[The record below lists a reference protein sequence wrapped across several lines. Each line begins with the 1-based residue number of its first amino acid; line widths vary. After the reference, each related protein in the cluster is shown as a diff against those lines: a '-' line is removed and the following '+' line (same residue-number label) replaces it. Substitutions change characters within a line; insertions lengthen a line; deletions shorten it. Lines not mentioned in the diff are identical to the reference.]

1 MLMPNI
7 VYCVHIWNKGEIEKR
22 MITFKHVYKSYKN
35 QPILNDINVEIKD
48 GEFFVL
54 IGSSGCGKTTMLK
67 MINKLNTIDKGEITV
82 DGIDVKKMPEADLP
96 GKIGYVVQENGL
108 FPHLTIAENVALTM
122 KLSHFP
128 KDKID
133 GRINEMLEMVNLEP
147 MLYRDKFPSQLSGG
161 QRQRVNVARAFA
173 SNPPI
178 ILMDE
183 PFSAL
188 DPVTRTELQDE
199 VFKLHNRF
207 NKTIVFVTH
216 DMNEAIKLADRIC
229 VIEKGHI
236 VQCEPPEMI
245 MKAPADSYVEEFIGK
260 NKLWSSPEF
269 VKAEDIMLKKPIQ
282 APKEFKVRQA
292 LYKMGHF
299 SVDSLLIT
307 DEGKLLGIVWLDALK
322 NVTAYDDSIVNYI
335 SDDYISV
342 FTDTTLKKIISTI
355 DYNISGIIPVLDHDN
370 KVQGFLTKGRL
381 LSILSRQYTPEGSAD
396 ERSGIIE

>member
-1 MLMPNI
+1 M
-7 VYCVHIWNKGEIEKR
+7 IEL
-22 MITFKHVYKSYKN
+22 KHVYKAYKN
-35 QPILNDINVEIKD
+35 QPVLNDINLQIKD

-54 IGSSGCGKTTMLK
+54 IGSSGCGKTTLLK
-67 MINKLNTIDKGEITV
+67 MLNKLNTIDKGEILI
-82 DGIDVKKMPEADLP
+82 DGLDVRKLPEMELP
-96 GKIGYVVQENGL
+96 QKIGYVVQESGL
-108 FPHLTIAENVALTM
+108 FPHLTVADNIELSL
-122 KLSHFP
+122 KLSKYP
-128 KDKID
+128 KDQIEV
-133 GRINEMLEMVNLEP
+133 RRNAMMEMVELDP
-147 MLYRDKFPSQLSGG
+147 VTYADKFPSQLSGG
-161 QRQRVNVARAFA
+161 QRQRVNIARAFA
-173 SNPPI
+173 ADPPI

-199 VFKLHNRF
+199 VYKLHNRF
-207 NKTIVFVTH
+207 KKTIVMVTH

-229 VIEKGHI
+229 IIEKGHI
-236 VQCEPPEMI
+236 VQCDTPERV
-245 MKAPADSYVEEFIGK
+245 MKAPADAYVEEFIGK

-269 VKAEDIMLKKPIQ
+269 VKAEDIMMKKPVQ

-307 DEGKLLGIVWLDALK
+307 EDGRLLGVVWLEDLRKAK
-322 NVTAYDDSIVNYI
+322 VDYDEPIMNYI

-355 DYNISGIIPVLDHDN
+355 DYNISGVIPVLDHDN
-370 KVQGFLTKGRL
+370 VVQGFLTKGRL
-381 LSILSRQYTPEGSAD
+381 LAVLSRQYTPEGSAD